1 MPSLSPTI
9 SALALILL
17 AMILAMLVIWWP
29 GLLKPRGGKAL
40 AFIALFV
47 LPLAGFSSG
56 LQVHVK
62 HSKTTQFCLSC
73 HEMEPY
79 GRSLHADDS
88 EFVPA
93 QHFQN
98 NRVPRKQA
106 CFTCHTDYTMFGDI
120 RAKLRGLRHV
130 YVHYMKGPPEEIEL
144 YNPYQNR
151 ECLNCHA
158 GARSFEEDRAHSRDD
173 ITLERLSS
181 NQVSCLE
188 SGCHEITHGLEYLE
202 DLDFWEPATEVTHD

>member
-1 MPSLSPTI
+1 MPSLPPYS
-9 SALALILL
+9 SALALMGLALLL
-17 AMILAMLVIWWP
+17 ALLVIGWP
-29 GLLKPRGGKAL
+29 GLLKPRGGKIL
-40 AFIALFV
+40 AFLALFV
-47 LPLAGFSSG
+47 LPLAGFTSG
-56 LQVHVK
+56 LQVHLK
-62 HSKTTQFCLSC
+62 HSKSTQFCLSC

-79 GRSLHADDS
+79 GRSLYADDS

-98 NRVPRKQA
+98 NRVPREQA

-120 RAKLRGLRHV
+120 RAKMRGLKHV
-130 YVHYMKGPPEEIEL
+130 YVHYMQGAPEQIEL

-158 GARSFEEDRAHSRDD
+158 GGRSYEEHRAHSRDD

-181 NQVSCLE
+181 NQISCLD
-188 SGCHEITHGLEYLE
+188 SGCHEIIHGLEYLE
-202 DLDFWEPATEVTHD
+202 DLDFWEPVTEATHD